1 MEKIRLND
9 GTVLEIQSG
18 CTETTIGIVS
28 ESVDETVAHFTDSN
42 LERFEILTEND
53 DVCAVYT
60 KKHMKNF
67 GAVLTDDGFLIT
79 IHLTDIDE
87 VTERLAA
94 LEETVDVL
102 VMESLGV

>member
-1 MEKIRLND
+1 MEKIKLND
-9 GTVLEIQSG
+9 GTVIGIQSG
-18 CTETTIGIVS
+18 CNEFAIGIIA

-42 LERFEILTEND
+42 LERYEILTVND

-67 GAVLTDDGFLIT
+67 SAVLTEDGYLIT
-79 IHLTDIDE
+79 VHLMDIDE
-87 VTERLAA
+87 MAERVTA